1 MLIAHLK
8 LVVCFS
14 ITDNIVSTVKFF
26 AHDTSIFPAVTDA
39 NVSADE
45 VNKDLQKN
53 ILMGL

>member
-1 MLIAHLK
+1 MLIPHLK

-26 AHDTSIFPAVTDA
+26 AHDTSIFPAVNDA

-45 VNKDLQKN
+45 VNKKKQKN
-53 ILMGL
+53 I